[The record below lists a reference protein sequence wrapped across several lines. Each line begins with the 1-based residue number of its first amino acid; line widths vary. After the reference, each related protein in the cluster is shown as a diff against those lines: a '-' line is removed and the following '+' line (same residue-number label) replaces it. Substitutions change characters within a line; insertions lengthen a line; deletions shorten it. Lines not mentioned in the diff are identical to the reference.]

1 MRAKQRR
8 NNRAQIAKRSE
19 EMQALVEAEKR
30 EKMLSEYHDSVRKCT
45 ANVKDKLL
53 ELESLGGSES
63 DSAPMGSSRH
73 LTPL

>member
-1 MRAKQRR
+1 MSEQRR

-30 EKMLSEYHDSVRKCT
+30 EKMLSEYYDSVR
-45 ANVKDKLL
+45 NVQLMKDNRL

-63 DSAPMGSSRH
+63 DSALMGLQPLSCLSRY
-73 LTPL
+73 